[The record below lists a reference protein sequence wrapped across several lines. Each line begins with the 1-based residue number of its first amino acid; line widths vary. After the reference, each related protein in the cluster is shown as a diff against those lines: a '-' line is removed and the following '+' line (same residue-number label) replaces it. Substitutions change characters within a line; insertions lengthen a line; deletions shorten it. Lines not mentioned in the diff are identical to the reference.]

1 MFPVFIRK
9 MAPMAEDTDLAE
21 EEPRFDV
28 EVSELDEATHAESL
42 VLYRDSQDNIRFSK
56 GLQWKT
62 LGGALAIY
70 ALLGFAGWNGER
82 EESHLKTLIVIS

>member
-28 EVSELDEATHAESL
+28 EASELD
-42 VLYRDSQDNIRFSK
+42 
-56 GLQWKT
+56 
-62 LGGALAIY
+62 
-70 ALLGFAGWNGER
+70 
-82 EESHLKTLIVIS
+82 